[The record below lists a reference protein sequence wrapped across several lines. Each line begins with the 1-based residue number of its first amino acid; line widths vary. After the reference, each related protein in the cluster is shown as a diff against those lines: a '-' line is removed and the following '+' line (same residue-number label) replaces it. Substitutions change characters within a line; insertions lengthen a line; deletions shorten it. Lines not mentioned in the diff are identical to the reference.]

1 MRPSDWSALDLGS
14 DPVPG
19 EPGIVFSGGRDYL
32 AVADAIK
39 DAERKLRTLDLGSA
53 VVSQSVDALI
63 ETSGKVADNIG
74 KAEARYRATGDA
86 LSRYAPALEAA
97 QRESVE
103 ALTLARSAR
112 SAADSASN
120 DKQHYL
126 RLAADEHDPQQALT
140 YTNLADGLDSDAA
153 GANAHLA
160 NAQGRVHDAMSARD
174 RAAQLAIDDIHAI
187 TKHDGLKDSWWDNWG
202 KDLLSVITDVA
213 GWVSSIA
220 GVLALLVCWIPVIG
234 QALAAVFLLVA
245 GIAAVVNAIGNIVLA
260 ATGDRSWTEAII
272 SIAGAVLAVVGM
284 GAAARVVGNVA
295 SAARINAKAGVE
307 IAAGQAEK
315 LTVRQAIRLKPS
327 ELSDSERLLAKPVAD
342 LKPGQTVYRV
352 HGGDA
357 LPTGASYS
365 TLPPSSMANPR
376 SSLGLPRVNTGDN
389 LIVATVDHVDNVVV
403 TRHALPLNG
412 QPGGAPE
419 YIIPG
424 PFGPSKGITVL
435 SDTPIR
441 LR

>member
-1 MRPSDWSALDLGS
+1 MNKNSLL
-14 DPVPG
+14 PV
-19 EPGIVFSGGRDYL
+19 
-32 AVADAIK
+32 
-39 DAERKLRTLDLGSA
+39 
-53 VVSQSVDALI
+53 
-63 ETSGKVADNIG
+63 
-74 KAEARYRATGDA
+74 
-86 LSRYAPALEAA
+86 
-97 QRESVE
+97 
-103 ALTLARSAR
+103 
-112 SAADSASN
+112 
-120 DKQHYL
+120 
-126 RLAADEHDPQQALT
+126 
-140 YTNLADGLDSDAA
+140 
-153 GANAHLA
+153 
-160 NAQGRVHDAMSARD
+160 
-174 RAAQLAIDDIHAI
+174 
-187 TKHDGLKDSWWDNWG
+187 
-202 KDLLSVITDVA
+202 LLVPSVILLIPAAAMLFKVE
-213 GWVSSIA
+213 GWAWGWGDFLVMW
-220 GVLALLVCWIPVIG
+220 LL
-234 QALAAVFLLVA
+234 
-245 GIAAVVNAIGNIVLA
+245 
-260 ATGDRSWTEAII
+260 
-272 SIAGAVLAVVGM
+272 IAGAVLAVVGM

-327 ELSDSERLLAKPVAD
+327 ELADSERLLAKPVAD

-352 HGGDA
+352 HGGDKA

-424 PFGPSKGITVL
+424 AFGPSKGITVL